1 MRIGAGAFTSV
12 ARFAKARVGLT
23 PASYIAKG
31 EFVARVDR
39 PYATGLL
46 FSRY

>member
-12 ARFAKARVGLT
+12 VRFAKAIVGLT
-23 PASYIAKG
+23 SASYIAKG
-31 EFVARVDR
+31 EFVARVDQ
-39 PYATGLL
+39 PYATGLS